1 MNLYKEQEF
10 QPGRWSTKN
19 VNENQRRYDVD
30 VTSVDIFSLA
40 RHGRFPELEY
50 LLQMGVDP
58 NSKDKHGNTILI
70 IGAQNGNKSIVKLAL
85 RHGAL
90 LNMSN
95 CMGNSALHFAV
106 VFNYT
111 KVKDYLLQKGANTT
125 ITNLRGYKAIEGT
138 GRKMNIGNRKDPGF

>member
-1 MNLYKEQEF
+1 MN
-10 QPGRWSTKN
+10 
-19 VNENQRRYDVD
+19 NQRKYEID

-40 RHGRFPELEY
+40 RHGRFPQLEQ
-50 LLQMGVDP
+50 LLSMGVDP
-58 NSKDKHGNTILI
+58 NSKDKYGNTILI

-106 VFNYT
+106 EFNYT
-111 KVKDYLLQKGANTT
+111 KVKDYLLKKGANTT
-125 ITNLRGYKAIEGT
+125 ITNLRGYTAIEGT
-138 GRKMNIGNRKDPGF
+138 GRKLNKGNKRMPGYDPDEV